1 MIFAVFGDLNLEK
14 PFGIAVE
21 ILKLFGNTDNLFYFS
36 DKYKNLNISEYC
48 RFADEQEMLCAC
60 DMAIAI
66 GGDGTTVRVAKE
78 AAMYNKP
85 AIGINGGTL
94 GFLSGIEKN
103 ETALLSEVIYGK
115 YKLEN
120 RIMLKVKVVEENGA
134 ERVFHCLNDAVV
146 SRGDF
151 SRLVNY
157 NIYSD
162 GRELLKVRADGVIIS
177 TPTGSTAYSLAA
189 GGPVLS
195 PDLNCF
201 VVTSICPHSLVD
213 RSMVVNSENELLVKI
228 ISDAQNSAVLTCDG
242 EAPIEIAQNTIIIIS
257 LSEYMARLVKIKPDN
272 FYEILK
278 KKIIERRV

>member
-14 PFGIAVE
+14 PFEIAVE
-21 ILKLFGNTDNLFYFS
+21 MLRIFGRTANKFYFS
-36 DKYKNLNISEYC
+36 DKFKNLNISEYC
-48 RFADEQEMLCAC
+48 CFADDKEMLSVC

-85 AIGINGGTL
+85 ALGINGGTL

-103 ETALLSEVIYGK
+103 ETELLNEVISGN

-120 RIMLKVKVVEENGA
+120 RIMLKAEIVDSSGVKRA
-134 ERVFHCLNDAVV
+134 FHCLNDAVV

-151 SRLVNY
+151 SRLVNF
-157 NIYSD
+157 NINSD
-162 GRELLKVRADGVIIS
+162 GRELLNVRADGVIIS

-213 RSMVVNSENELLVKI
+213 RSMVVNSKNELVLNI
-228 ISDAQNSAVLTCDG
+228 ISDVDNSTVLTCDG
-242 EAPIEIAQNTIIIIS
+242 EAPVEIAQNMQVIIS
-257 LSEYMARLVKIKPDN
+257 LSEYTARLVKIKPDN